1 MSGAGQ
7 RDSYRVGLLG
17 HGIGPSLTPPMHVR
31 EAGLL
36 GLEYDYQVVDLID
49 RPDADLGAELGR
61 LEDAGFAA
69 VNVTHPF
76 KQQVL
81 AHVDAASDAVQ
92 RIGAANL
99 VLLGR
104 GRRTAHNTDYVGF
117 RAALESFLGSRPRG
131 RVLQVGAGGAG
142 LATACTLLD
151 LGFTDVVVHD
161 RAEAAT
167 GQLVA
172 RFGDARLRSSGGDLD
187 GSLAEVAGVVHATPV
202 GMREKP
208 GVALDVALLDPGA
221 WLAEVVYRPL
231 VTELLREA
239 RGRGLA
245 TLDGGAM
252 AVGQAV
258 ESIRLITRR
267 EPDEARM
274 HAHFD
279 ELVEADSA
287 A

>member
-1 MSGAGQ
+1 MSA
-7 RDSYRVGLLG
+7 RHRESYRVGLLG

-36 GLEYDYQVVDLID
+36 GLEYDYRIVDLID
-49 RPDADLGAELGR
+49 RPDADLGAELSR

-81 AHVDAASDAVQ
+81 AHVDTASDAVQ

-104 GRRTAHNTDYVGF
+104 GRRVAHNTDYVGF
-117 RAALESFLGSRPRG
+117 RTALESFLGDRPRAS
-131 RVLQVGAGGAG
+131 VLQVGAGGAG

-151 LGFTDVVVHD
+151 LGFTEVVVHD
-161 RAEAAT
+161 RAEDAT
-167 GQLVA
+167 DQLVA
-172 RFGDARLRSSGGDLD
+172 RFGDERLRSSRGDLE
-187 GSLAEVAGVVHATPV
+187 GSLGQVAGVVHATPM

-208 GVALDVALLDPGA
+208 GVALDVSLLAPRS
-221 WLAEVVYRPL
+221 WVAEVVYRPL
-231 VTELLREA
+231 VTELLRQA

-258 ESIRLITRR
+258 ESIRLITG
-267 EPDEARM
+267 EQPDEARM